1 MEQKQLV
8 QAFRALEIPEL
19 KTLESLS
26 ELPGHFI
33 NLDYTLPNGRT
44 VRFLEDDKTY
54 LGSQIHK
61 ENSDR
66 CYGLISDG
74 SFLFVCEYGCGGSD
88 AAVVFFQRL
97 AGEVPEK
104 E

>member
-1 MEQKQLV
+1 MDQKQLV
-8 QAFRALEIPEL
+8 QAFRALDIPEL

-33 NLDYTLPNGRT
+33 NLEYTLPNGRT

-54 LGSQIHK
+54 LGSQVHK

-74 SFLFVCEYGCGGSD
+74 SFLFVCEYGSGGSG
-88 AAVVFFQRL
+88 AQVICFQRL
-97 AGEVPEK
+97 PGAAMDK
-104 E
+104 